1 MLRVAV
7 VGSGPAGLYA
17 AEALARQPDT
27 TIDVLDRLALPFGL
41 VRYGVAPD
49 HPKIKSI
56 SSSLE
61 QVISDPAVRFLG
73 NVGVG
78 TTLTLADLHR
88 HYDAVLFA
96 YGSAVGRRLG
106 VPGDDLPGSFAASD
120 FVAWYCGHPDAPI
133 DAFTLAA
140 RGVAVVGV
148 GNVALDVT
156 RLLAKSD
163 AELREVDLP
172 DHVRRVLAASAVGDI
187 HLIGR
192 RGPLQAKFTTKE
204 LRELGEVTNAD
215 VLVDPAEL
223 VGGEPDDGV
232 VPPVARRNLEVL
244 QEWAQRPP
252 QGRPRRIHVRFWRAP
267 VAVEGADSVAG
278 LRLTRTRLDPG
289 GVLVDTGEVSTIE
302 AQMVL
307 ASVGYRGLPLP
318 DLPFDAERGVVPNLD
333 GRVVRDGSVVPGE
346 YVAGWIKRGPTGIIG
361 TNKRDARDTV
371 RSLLADAPTLPR
383 APVRDPDALLQEL
396 AERGVRVTTWPPPSK
411 EANEDAT
418 ASL

>member
-27 TIDVLDRLALPFGL
+27 SIDVLDRLPQPFGL

-56 SSSLE
+56 SASLQ
-61 QVISDPAVRFLG
+61 QVIEDPAVRFLG
-73 NVGVG
+73 NLGVG
-78 TTLTLADLHR
+78 TTVTLADLHR
-88 HYDAVLFA
+88 HYDAVVFA

-106 VPGDDLPGSFAASD
+106 VPGDDLAGSFAASD

-140 RGVAVVGV
+140 RSVAVVGV

-156 RLLAKSD
+156 RILAKSD
-163 AELREVDLP
+163 AEMRDVDLP
-172 DHVRRVLAASAVGDI
+172 DHVRRVLALSATEDI

-204 LRELGEVTNAD
+204 LRELGDVTNAD
-215 VLVDPAEL
+215 ILVDPAEL
-223 VGGEPDDGV
+223 AGGEPADGV
-232 VPPVARRNLEVL
+232 VAPVARRNLEVM
-244 QEWAQRPP
+244 QEWAKRP
-252 QGRPRRIHVRFWRAP
+252 QEGRPRRIHVRFWLRP
-267 VAVEGADSVAG
+267 VAVEGAGLVSG
-278 LRLTRTRLDPG
+278 LRLERTRMDGETLLG
-289 GVLVDTGEVSTIE
+289 TGEEEVID

-318 DLPFDAERGVVPNLD
+318 DLPFDSDRGVVPNLD
-333 GRVVRDGSVVPGE
+333 GRVLRDGSPVPGE

-371 RSLLADAPTLPR
+371 RSLLSDAPTLPR
-383 APVRDPDALLQEL
+383 APVRDPDALLHEL
-396 AERGVRVTTWPPPSK
+396 AERGVRVVTWPP
-411 EANEDAT
+411 
-418 ASL
+418 

>member
-27 TIDVLDRLALPFGL
+27 TIDVLDRLAQPFGL

-56 SSSLE
+56 SAALE

-73 NVGVG
+73 NVGAG
-78 TTLTLADLHR
+78 TTLSLSDLHR
-88 HYDAVLFA
+88 HYDAIVFA

-140 RGVAVVGV
+140 HSVAVVGV

-163 AELREVDLP
+163 EELREVDLP
-172 DHVRRVLAASAVGDI
+172 EHVRRVLAASTVSDI

-215 VLVDPAEL
+215 VLLDPADL
-223 VGGEPDDGV
+223 DGGEPPDGV
-232 VPPVARRNLEVL
+232 VAPVARRNLEVL
-244 QEWAQRPP
+244 QEWAKRTP
-252 QGRPRRIHVRFWRAP
+252 QGRPRRIHVRFWHKP
-267 VAVEGADSVAG
+267 VAVTGEDRIAG
-278 LRLTRTRLDPG
+278 LRLARTELDAAG
-289 GVLVDTGEVSTIE
+289 ALVDTGEVVSIE

-318 DLPFDAERGVVPNLD
+318 DLPFDADRGVVPNLD
-333 GRVVRDGSVVPGE
+333 GRVLRDGAVVPGE

-371 RSLLADAPTLPR
+371 RNLLADAPTLPR

-396 AERGVRVTTWPPPSK
+396 AGRGVRVATWPQ
-411 EANEDAT
+411 
-418 ASL
+418 

>member
-27 TIDVLDRLALPFGL
+27 TIDVLDRLAQPFGL

-56 SSSLE
+56 SAALE

-73 NVGVG
+73 NVGAG
-78 TTLTLADLHR
+78 TTLSLSDLHR
-88 HYDAVLFA
+88 HYDAIVFA

-140 RGVAVVGV
+140 HSVAVVGV

-163 AELREVDLP
+163 EELREVDLP
-172 DHVRRVLAASAVGDI
+172 EHVRRVLAASTVSDI

-215 VLVDPAEL
+215 VLLDPADL
-223 VGGEPDDGV
+223 DGGEPPDGV
-232 VPPVARRNLEVL
+232 VAPVARRNLEVL
-244 QEWAQRPP
+244 QEWAKRTP
-252 QGRPRRIHVRFWRAP
+252 QGRPRRIHVRFWHKP
-267 VAVEGADSVAG
+267 VAVTGEDRIAG
-278 LRLTRTRLDPG
+278 LRLARTELDAAG
-289 GVLVDTGEVSTIE
+289 ALVDTGEVVSIE

-318 DLPFDAERGVVPNLD
+318 DLPFDADRGVVPNLD
-333 GRVVRDGSVVPGE
+333 GRVLRDGAVVPGE

-371 RSLLADAPTLPR
+371 RNLLADAPTLPR

-396 AERGVRVTTWPPPSK
+396 AGRGVRVAPWPQ
-411 EANEDAT
+411 
-418 ASL
+418 

>member
-1 MLRVAV
+1 MLRAAV
-7 VGSGPAGLYA
+7 VRSGPAGLYA
-17 AEALARQPDT
+17 AEALARHPDT

-56 SSSLE
+56 SASLE
-61 QVISDPAVRFLG
+61 QVINDPAVRFLG

-78 TTLTLADLHR
+78 TSLSLADLHR
-88 HYDAVLFA
+88 HYDAIIFA

-140 RGVAVVGV
+140 KSVAVVGV
-148 GNVALDVT
+148 GNVALDVV

-163 AELREVDLP
+163 EELRDVDLP
-172 DHVRRVLAASAVGDI
+172 EHVRHVLAASGVTDI

-204 LRELGEVTNAD
+204 LRELGDVTNAD
-215 VLVDPAEL
+215 VLLDPADLE
-223 VGGEPDDGV
+223 GGEPSNGV
-232 VPPVARRNLEVL
+232 VAPVARRNLEVL
-244 QEWAQRPP
+244 QEWAQRTPE
-252 QGRPRRIHVRFWRAP
+252 GRPRRIHVRFWHKP
-267 VAVEGADSVAG
+267 VAVTGQDSVAG
-278 LRLTRTRLDPG
+278 LRLARTRFDSDG
-289 GVLVDTGEVSTIE
+289 RLVETGEEVTID

-318 DLPFDAERGVVPNLD
+318 DLPFDADRGVVPNLD
-333 GRVVRDGSVVPGE
+333 GRVVRDGTVVPGE

-371 RSLLADAPTLPR
+371 RNLLTDAPTLPQ
-383 APVRDPDALLQEL
+383 APVRDPDALPREL
-396 AERGVRVTTWPPPSK
+396 SERGVRVTTWPP
-411 EANEDAT
+411 
-418 ASL
+418 